1 MKDKVLNLVKNNK
14 KMLILAISLFV
25 FIFLLINVLL
35 NNISDF
41 DTSIYNLIMSLR
53 SDFMTFIMK
62 AITRFGDAEI
72 LILIL
77 ITIICLIFLRN
88 KKIGGGIAINLASV
102 GFINYV
108 LKKIIQRPRP
118 PLEFRMVEE
127 SSFSF
132 PSGHAMAS
140 MAFYGLIIYFINK
153 DMKNEKLKKII
164 SISLSILIF
173 LIGISRIYLGVH
185 YASDVIAGFAI
196 SIVYLIYILKKGVKN
211 KYLKKKVLTKRK

>member
-1 MKDKVLNLVKNNK
+1 MNKVLDIVKNNK
-14 KMLILAISLFV
+14 KIVILVTSLSV

-35 NNISDF
+35 NNISSF
-41 DTSIYNLIMSLR
+41 DISIYNVIMSLK
-53 SDFMTFIMK
+53 SGFTTFIMK
-62 AITRFGDAEI
+62 VVTRFGDAEI
-72 LILIL
+72 LILI
-77 ITIICLIFLRN
+77 TIICLIFIRN
-88 KKIGGGIAINLASV
+88 KKIGGSIAINLASV
-102 GFINYV
+102 GLINYV
-108 LKKIIQRPRP
+108 LKKIIKRPRP

-153 DMKNEKLKKII
+153 NMKNEKLKKII
-164 SISLSILIF
+164 RISLSILIF

-196 SIVYLIYILKKGVKN
+196 SIVYLVLYITYILKVME
-211 KYLKKKVLTKRK
+211 

>member
-1 MKDKVLNLVKNNK
+1 MNKVIDIVKNNK
-14 KMLILAISLFV
+14 KMLILAISLSV
-25 FIFLLINVLL
+25 FIFLLINVLSD
-35 NNISDF
+35 NISDF
-41 DTSIYNLIMSLR
+41 DTSIYNVIMSLK

-62 AITRFGDAEI
+62 AITRFGDAET
-72 LILIL
+72 LILIA
-77 ITIICLIFLRN
+77 IICLIFIKS
-88 KKIGGGIAINLASV
+88 KKISGSIAINLASV
-102 GFINYV
+102 GLMNYI

-153 DMKNEKLKKII
+153 NMKNNKLKKVICII
-164 SISLSILIF
+164 LSILIF
-173 LIGISRIYLGVH
+173 LIGMSRIYLGVH

-196 SIVYLIYILKKGVKN
+196 SIVYLVLYITYIIKIME
-211 KYLKKKVLTKRK
+211 

>member
-1 MKDKVLNLVKNNK
+1 MNKVLDIVKNNK
-14 KMLILAISLFV
+14 KIVILVTSLSV

-35 NNISDF
+35 NNISSF
-41 DTSIYNLIMSLR
+41 DISIYNVIMSLK
-53 SDFMTFIMK
+53 SGFTTFIMK
-62 AITRFGDAEI
+62 AVTRFGDAEI
-72 LILIL
+72 LILI
-77 ITIICLIFLRN
+77 TIICLIFIRN
-88 KKIGGGIAINLASV
+88 KKIGGSIAINLASV
-102 GFINYV
+102 GLINYV

-153 DMKNEKLKKII
+153 NMKNEKLKKKT

-196 SIVYLIYILKKGVKN
+196 SIVYLVLYITYILKVME
-211 KYLKKKVLTKRK
+211 

>member
-62 AITRFGDAEI
+62 AITRFGDAE
-72 LILIL
+72 ILIL

>member
-1 MKDKVLNLVKNNK
+1 MNKVLDIVKNNK
-14 KMLILAISLFV
+14 KIVILVTSLSV

-35 NNISDF
+35 NNISSF
-41 DTSIYNLIMSLR
+41 DISIYNVIMSLK
-53 SDFMTFIMK
+53 SGFTTFIMK
-62 AITRFGDAEI
+62 AVTRFGDAEI
-72 LILIL
+72 LILI
-77 ITIICLIFLRN
+77 TIICLMFIRN
-88 KKIGGGIAINLASV
+88 KKLGGSIAINLASV
-102 GFINYV
+102 GLINYV

-153 DMKNEKLKKII
+153 NMKNEKLKKII

-196 SIVYLIYILKKGVKN
+196 SIVYLVLYITYIIKIME
-211 KYLKKKVLTKRK
+211 

>member
-1 MKDKVLNLVKNNK
+1 MMNKALEIVKNNK
-14 KMLILAISLFV
+14 KIVILVISLSV
-25 FIFLLINVLL
+25 FIFLLINVLC

-41 DTSIYNLIMSLR
+41 DTSIYNAMMSFK
-53 SDFMTFIMK
+53 SDYMTFIMK
-62 AITRFGDAEI
+62 TITRFGDAEI
-72 LILIL
+72 FIL
-77 ITIICLIFLRN
+77 ITVICLIFIRN
-88 KKIGGGIAINLASV
+88 KKIGGSIVINLASV
-102 GFINYV
+102 ALMNHV

-153 DMKNEKLKKII
+153 NMKNNKLKKVICII
-164 SISLSILIF
+164 LSILIF
-173 LIGISRIYLGVH
+173 LIGMSRIYLGVH

-196 SIVYLIYILKKGVKN
+196 SMVYLILYITYIIKI
-211 KYLKKKVLTKRK
+211 TE

>member
-1 MKDKVLNLVKNNK
+1 MNKALDIVKNNK
-14 KMLILAISLFV
+14 KIVILAISLSV
-25 FIFLLINVLL
+25 FIFLLINVLSD
-35 NNISDF
+35 NISDF
-41 DTSIYNLIMSLR
+41 DTSIYNVIMSLK

-62 AITRFGDAEI
+62 AITRFGDAET
-72 LILIL
+72 LILIA
-77 ITIICLIFLRN
+77 IICLIFIKS
-88 KKIGGGIAINLASV
+88 KKISGSIAINLASV
-102 GFINYV
+102 GLMNYI

-153 DMKNEKLKKII
+153 NMKNNKLKKVICII
-164 SISLSILIF
+164 LSILIF
-173 LIGISRIYLGVH
+173 LIGMSRIYLGVH

-196 SIVYLIYILKKGVKN
+196 SMVYLILYITYIIKIME
-211 KYLKKKVLTKRK
+211 

>member
-1 MKDKVLNLVKNNK
+1 MNKVIDIVKNNK
-14 KMLILAISLFV
+14 KIVILAISLSV
-25 FIFLLINVLL
+25 FIFLLINVLSD
-35 NNISDF
+35 NISDF
-41 DTSIYNLIMSLR
+41 DTSIYNVIMSLK

-62 AITRFGDAEI
+62 AITRFGDAET
-72 LILIL
+72 LILIA
-77 ITIICLIFLRN
+77 IICLIFIKS
-88 KKIGGGIAINLASV
+88 KKISGSIAINLASV
-102 GFINYV
+102 GLMNYI

-153 DMKNEKLKKII
+153 NMKNKKLKNVICII
-164 SISLSILIF
+164 LSVLIF
-173 LIGISRIYLGVH
+173 LIGMSRIYLGVH

-196 SIVYLIYILKKGVKN
+196 SIVYLVLYITYIIKIME
-211 KYLKKKVLTKRK
+211 

>member
-1 MKDKVLNLVKNNK
+1 MMNKALEIVKNNK
-14 KMLILAISLFV
+14 KIVILVISLSV
-25 FIFLLINVLL
+25 FIFLLINVLC

-41 DTSIYNLIMSLR
+41 DTSIYNAMMSFK
-53 SDFMTFIMK
+53 SDYMTFIMK
-62 AITRFGDAEI
+62 TITRFGDAEI
-72 LILIL
+72 LILI
-77 ITIICLIFLRN
+77 TVICLIFIRN
-88 KKIGGGIAINLASV
+88 KKIGGSIVINLASV
-102 GFINYV
+102 ALMNHV

-153 DMKNEKLKKII
+153 NMKNNKLKKVICII
-164 SISLSILIF
+164 LSILIF
-173 LIGISRIYLGVH
+173 LIGMSRIYLGVH

-196 SIVYLIYILKKGVKN
+196 SMVYLILYITYIIKI
-211 KYLKKKVLTKRK
+211 TE

>member
-1 MKDKVLNLVKNNK
+1 MKDKVFDLVKNNK
-14 KMLILAISLFV
+14 KMLILAISLFA

-35 NNISDF
+35 NNISGF
-41 DTSIYNLIMSLR
+41 DISIYNVIMSLK

-62 AITRFGDAEI
+62 AITRFGDAET
-72 LILIL
+72 LILIA
-77 ITIICLIFLRN
+77 IICLIFIRN
-88 KKIGGGIAINLASV
+88 KKIGGSIAINLASV
-102 GFINYV
+102 GLINYV

-140 MAFYGLIIYFINK
+140 MAFYGLIVYFINK
-153 DMKNEKLKKII
+153 NMKNEKLKKII

-196 SIVYLIYILKKGVKN
+196 SIVYLILYITYILKIME
-211 KYLKKKVLTKRK
+211 

>member
-1 MKDKVLNLVKNNK
+1 MNKALDIVKNNK
-14 KMLILAISLFV
+14 KIVILAISLSV
-25 FIFLLINVLL
+25 FIFLLINVLSD
-35 NNISDF
+35 NISDF
-41 DTSIYNLIMSLR
+41 DTSIYNVIVSLK

-62 AITRFGDAEI
+62 AITRFGDAET
-72 LILIL
+72 LILIA
-77 ITIICLIFLRN
+77 IICLIFIKS
-88 KKIGGGIAINLASV
+88 KKISGSIAINLASV
-102 GFINYV
+102 GLMNYI

-153 DMKNEKLKKII
+153 NMKNNKLKKVICII
-164 SISLSILIF
+164 LSILIF
-173 LIGISRIYLGVH
+173 LIGMSRIYLGVH

-196 SIVYLIYILKKGVKN
+196 SMVYLILYITYIIKIME
-211 KYLKKKVLTKRK
+211 